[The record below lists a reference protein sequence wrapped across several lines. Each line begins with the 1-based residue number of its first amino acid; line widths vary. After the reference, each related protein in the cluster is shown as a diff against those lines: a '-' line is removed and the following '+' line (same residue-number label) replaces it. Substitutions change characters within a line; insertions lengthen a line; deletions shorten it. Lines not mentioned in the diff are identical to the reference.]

1 MAAELTR
8 KRVRG
13 GHKGSATKLV
23 NEVDDLLSTLDG
35 RDPGEVSVKLAQLKR
50 SLTEKKDAI
59 ETLDEEVVG
68 LLEDEADL
76 AQEIEEADAFKREG
90 AV

>member
-8 KRVRG
+8 KKRVRG
-13 GHKGSATKLV
+13 GHKGSA
-23 NEVDDLLSTLDG
+23 STLDG

-76 AQEIEEADAFKREG
+76 LKRLKKQTPLRQPSIG
-90 AV
+90 L